1 MPEEKKTKYC
11 TNCGAEID
19 AKAKICPKCGV
30 EQPLISEK
38 VSSWWY
44 VPSIFLG
51 FVGGLIAWAVN
62 KDRNPKKA
70 LRFLIVG
77 IVISIIPIIGI
88 WASIV
93 LVSFPEAT
101 KKAQDARI
109 ISAIAQARTI
119 MLYIHDMDGSYN
131 NFNCSQ
137 EYMKELCKE
146 IRENS
151 PEGNSPVIK
160 QSKEGACI
168 YSKLN
173 SRKDYWYC
181 VDSRGIAGFIDSSG
195 AKPAPGDPG
204 FCDGNTFICP
214 PVEED

>member
-19 AKAKICPKCGV
+19 AKAKICPKCGA

-77 IVISIIPIIGI
+77 IVITIVPIIGI

-93 LVSFPEAT
+93 LVSSPGAAR
-101 KKAQDARI
+101 KAQDASI
-109 ISAIAQARTI
+109 VSAITQARTI
-119 MLYIHDMDGSYN
+119 MTYIDTVEDSYES
-131 NFNCSQ
+131 FSCAH
-137 EYMKELCKE
+137 EDMKEICEE
-146 IRENS
+146 IKQNS
-151 PEGNSPVIK
+151 PDKSYPVIK

-173 SRKDYWYC
+173 AKKDYWYC
-181 VDSRGIAGFIDSSG
+181 ADSEGRAGFIDSSG